1 MRECEICPF
10 LVDQSAGDENVLM
23 QTDRWVSVLDPNQSY
38 LGKSYV
44 TLREHKETI
53 SDLDAVDWG
62 ELHIVMSSLEGAIKR
77 AFGASVANWEC
88 LMNNAVMA
96 NQPTHVH
103 WHLYPRYLGG
113 AVFEGVEFPD
123 EKWPRHSEG
132 VKRIVEPEVF
142 AKIAGKIREE
152 LHGN

>member
-1 MRECEICPF
+1 MKDCEICPY
-10 LVDQSAGDENVLM
+10 LVGQLIDDENVLM

-53 SDLDAVDWG
+53 SDLDAVDWA
-62 ELHIVMSSLEGAIKR
+62 ELHIVMASLEGAIKR

-113 AVFEGVEFPD
+113 TSFRGVEFPD
-123 EKWPRHSEG
+123 EKWPRHLEG
-132 VKRIVEPEVF
+132 VKRPVNQELF
-142 AKIAGKIREE
+142 AEIAGKIRED
-152 LHGN
+152 LRGN